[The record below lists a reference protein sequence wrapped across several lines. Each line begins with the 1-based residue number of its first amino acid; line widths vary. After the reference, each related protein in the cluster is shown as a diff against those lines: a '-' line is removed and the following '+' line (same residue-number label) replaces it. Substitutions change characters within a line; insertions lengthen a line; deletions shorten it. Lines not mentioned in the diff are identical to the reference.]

1 MVKKIIGLLLIP
13 LCCSYKGFA
22 GNDIVQNSLSSLVI
36 TIDGGPTWENAGKTQ
51 TLFLTPQVQN
61 TYTADNQTHQLNTG
75 ELFLGVH
82 RTLGSQWH
90 GELGLSL
97 AAMTSA
103 KIAGDVW
110 QDADPEFNNFTYS
123 WKTNNTRLSVKGKL
137 VRENVLYGLSPY
149 VSVSLGA
156 SFNHAG
162 HYQST
167 PLIYQALPDPNF
179 SSNNTTAFAYGV
191 GIGVQRAVNDHLQ
204 AGIGYELVDWGK
216 SSLARAPGQTMG
228 TGPYINH
235 LYTNGLMFT
244 LSYLA

>member
-1 MVKKIIGLLLIP
+1 MVKKTIGLLLIP
-13 LCCSYKGFA
+13 LCYSHNGFA
-22 GNDIVQNSLSSLVI
+22 GDDIVQDSFSSLVI

-51 TLFLTPQVQN
+51 TLFLTPQVKN
-61 TYTADNQTHQLNTG
+61 TYTADKQTRQLNTG

-82 RTLGSQWH
+82 RALGAQWR
-90 GELGLSL
+90 GEFGLSL

-103 KIAGDVW
+103 KIAGEVW

-123 WKTNNTRLSVKGKL
+123 WKTSNTRLSVKGKL
-137 VRENVLYGLSPY
+137 VRDNLFHGLSPY
-149 VSVSLGA
+149 VSLSLGA

-179 SSNNTTAFAYGV
+179 SSNNTTAFAYAV
-191 GIGVQRAVNDHLQ
+191 GIGVQRALTDHLQ
-204 AGIGYELVDWGK
+204 AGIGYEFVDWGK
-216 SSLARAPGQTMG
+216 SALSRAPGQTMG
-228 TGPYINH
+228 TGPYINN